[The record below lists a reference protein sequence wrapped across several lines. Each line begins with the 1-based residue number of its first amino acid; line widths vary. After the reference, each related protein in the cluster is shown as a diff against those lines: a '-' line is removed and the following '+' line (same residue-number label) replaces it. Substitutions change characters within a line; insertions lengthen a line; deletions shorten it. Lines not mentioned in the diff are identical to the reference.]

1 MRTNDT
7 YIGLLVSKDR
17 WENMKNVVL
26 RLQARV
32 LEKSEVDLCTNYII
46 SDRGTL
52 GYRTQIYDPLTP
64 YLKGFHITIYG

>member
-1 MRTNDT
+1 MGK
-7 YIGLLVSKDR
+7 Y
-17 WENMKNVVL
+17 ENVVL

-52 GYRTQIYDPLTP
+52 GYRTQIYDPFTP
-64 YLKGFHITIYG
+64 YLKVLHLAIYDWLFDRDVDGWKVAT